1 MTIEY
6 KDSKRIVSLSSDVSN
21 TPSTEEVNFGSGY
34 TYNSSYFSATGSN
47 GYTFT
52 ENASNIDQV
61 MWKDLTTSVVGT
73 KYVMRFPFT
82 LTSFT
87 SHTTSGNNHKQE
99 IGLGASYGTGEDPT
113 HDGFFCRYVQ
123 QQGVNE
129 VRFFVLARD
138 GSTKNLSQA
147 YSIGYSSISTPTTW
161 YIELIKNED
170 VYTLNVYSDSAYS
183 DLLGTAT
190 VTQTGITGLRYFNH
204 NIFTQSSNGVSI
216 GSSAGYDIYNGV
228 SSLTNKPTDV
238 QDNSIMV
245 EKDTAK
251 RYWFSKATVVDD
263 DLTTDKGWVS
273 NTSAWTYNA
282 SGDYLDFATITRS
295 TTAQQIYLD
304 VHDSDYL
311 GSGNNLSDTAWTARF
326 KIRTGTQSSSTGNV
340 LFYFGFSNNLG
351 DSGTTQQTVTMKMNF
366 NGQANE
372 NNMTL
377 SVSRVNFENTSPP
390 ARVNSDVYANT
401 NLPYSTDLY
410 MEMTRNGD
418 VFTLKA
424 YSDEYV
430 TQASSTSVAS
440 VTVTGISGLQYIK
453 AFNDS
458 EQPQSYTS
466 GGARLYDMEIT
477 NGSDTWTR
485 EPFPITRGVIAGGQI
500 SGGVTNIMDYIT
512 IATTGNAI
520 DFGDLSANKYS
531 PASAYSTTRGLI
543 AGGYTGSGYLNVI
556 DYITIL
562 TAGNASDFGDLSQ
575 STYSN
580 AGVSN
585 NTRGVFSNNGTGRG
599 NTLEYVTIDTLGNT
613 TDFGDLTRSTTS
625 MAGNINSE
633 TRGVFSGG
641 NDSGDTTSE
650 VIDYITIDTTGNAT
664 DFGNLTQGRYGGA
677 GLSSE
682 TRGVCMGGVSGGAV
696 NTIDYITIETP
707 SNATDFGDLTS
718 TSSPV
723 TGGLTNNT
731 RGVTSGVGGITTTM
745 DYITIATTGNASD
758 FGDVTV
764 AKNSSA
770 GVSG

>member
-477 NGSDTWTR
+477 NGSDTWT
-485 EPFPITRGVIAGGQI
+485 FP
-500 SGGVTNIMDYIT
+500 
-512 IATTGNAI
+512 
-520 DFGDLSANKYS
+520 
-531 PASAYSTTRGLI
+531 P
-543 AGGYTGSGYLNVI
+543 
-556 DYITIL
+556 
-562 TAGNASDFGDLSQ
+562 
-575 STYSN
+575 
-580 AGVSN
+580 
-585 NTRGVFSNNGTGRG
+585 
-599 NTLEYVTIDTLGNT
+599 TLEDN
-613 TDFGDLTRSTTS
+613 FPS
-625 MAGNINSE
+625 M
-633 TRGVFSGG
+633 SGWV
-641 NDSGDTTSE
+641 E
-650 VIDYITIDTTGNAT
+650 V
-664 DFGNLTQGRYGGA
+664 
-677 GLSSE
+677 
-682 TRGVCMGGVSGGAV
+682 
-696 NTIDYITIETP
+696 
-707 SNATDFGDLTS
+707 
-718 TSSPV
+718 V
-723 TGGLTNNT
+723 TGGNFQVTGNKLVGETQSGNGGTN
-731 RGVTSGVGGITTTM
+731 GGGIYK
-745 DYITIATTGNASD
+745 DYGLGTFDNSKFVLRCKYQILTQSGGSGNACSLYFGISSTKGDGSASSPNANRDGFAITVTNYAASGMLWNYPNDTTWDNSD
-758 FGDVTV
+758 TDLSLTPTV
-764 AKNSSA
+764 ADYYLEIARTSPTSVTFTLYSDEYDTVVRTHTQAITADLKDLRYLMFQEWRNSSSNTTKVA
-770 GVSG
+770 VSELKLYNKVSSV